1 MTRTTLATMALLVLI
16 AMTRSIPYQKIFY
29 YPSTWPSW
37 DPWVSWYRCR
47 VGEIFREC
55 ESSNCG
61 ELKCWQL
68 EGWEEYTEHPCDL
81 DCVSKCFCRPGLY
94 RNRKGRCVKPWRCP
108 QYKYRAVFNWTNF
121 L

>member
-1 MTRTTLATMALLVLI
+1 MSTKAMTALLWK
-16 AMTRSIPYQKIFY
+16 AHTGGGESRTAATECEGGAGSG
-29 YPSTWPSW
+29 
-37 DPWVSWYRCR
+37 CR